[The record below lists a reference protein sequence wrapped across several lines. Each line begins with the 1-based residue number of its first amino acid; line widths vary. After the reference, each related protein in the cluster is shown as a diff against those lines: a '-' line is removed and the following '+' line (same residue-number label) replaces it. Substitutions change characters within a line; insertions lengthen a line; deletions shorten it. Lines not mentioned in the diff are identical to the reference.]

1 MGADDQ
7 GLTLAIFRC
16 IRPWNA
22 SNRGRHVV
30 SIKLYPLITKVE
42 NKQLF
47 KHFFFRLSALD
58 QASNSCVFNWLIF
71 SDILRKFS
79 LYSWLTFS
87 SIWPLFL
94 TIQSIFRDLDTNT
107 NWEREM
113 DNIWQILT
121 LSYIF
126 FKLSCLAFFL
136 GASRRSFALIVH
148 SFYHNFFSLLWRNLH
163 IIYSLAISYLAIWT
177 PSWFEATYRFA
188 QFPPK

>member
-47 KHFFFRLSALD
+47 KHFFSGSALD

-87 SIWPLFL
+87 SIWPLFFDY
-94 TIQSIFRDLDTNT
+94 SKRFRGPNRYWVSTRSSYFVLFTT
-107 NWEREM
+107 Y
-113 DNIWQILT
+113 IWNHDR
-121 LSYIF
+121 YE
-126 FKLSCLAFFL
+126 
-136 GASRRSFALIVH
+136 
-148 SFYHNFFSLLWRNLH
+148 FS
-163 IIYSLAISYLAIWT
+163 IIYFVVISHFTCMLSNIMSINRNIYV
-177 PSWFEATYRFA
+177 
-188 QFPPK
+188 